1 MISLQT
7 SVHVA
12 GVHAA
17 DVFQFMLNSIDEQ
30 YQAWWPGMHSQFH
43 TLERHS
49 GYVGNPIYMDE
60 FVGRRRLRMTGV
72 VSEAVANKRIVW
84 QMKAPLKI
92 PARLSLDLE
101 DDSSGVTITHTAQA
115 GFAGVGTLLD
125 RLIRLL
131 LSEQF
136 ARDLDAHVR
145 TEFGR
150 LGVMLYALTP
160 GAAPSIKAGRNRDSL

>member
-12 GVHAA
+12 GVCAA

-30 YQAWWPGMHSQFH
+30 YQASWPGMHLQFH
-43 TLERHS
+43 TLERHP
-49 GYVGNPIYMDE
+49 GYVGNRIYMDE

-84 QMKAPLKI
+84 QLQAPWNV
-92 PARLSLDLE
+92 PARLSLELE
-101 DDSSGVTITHTAQA
+101 DDSSGVTITHTTQA

-125 RLIRLL
+125 P
-131 LSEQF
+131 LSGCMS
-136 ARDLDAHVR
+136 RSSSHV
-145 TEFGR
+145 TST
-150 LGVMLYALTP
+150 LTSVRSSP
-160 GAAPSIKAGRNRDSL
+160 D